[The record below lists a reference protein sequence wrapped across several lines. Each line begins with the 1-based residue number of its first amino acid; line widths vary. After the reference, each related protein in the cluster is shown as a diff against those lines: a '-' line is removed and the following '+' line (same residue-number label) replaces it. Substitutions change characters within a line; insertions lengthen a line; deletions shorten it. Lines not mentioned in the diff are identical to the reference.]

1 MPLISIPGNPWLPIS
16 PWSTSRA
23 MAYHSSSGSIKIC
36 LCSRSETYS
45 SKSRPWPPLFGTSQ
59 CNKFPSNVG
68 TWCCEEH
75 WWEGPS
81 ELSVLTPNRCVPVIQ
96 STLRDAGILHW
107 EPRVLLHEYE
117 SLANPMWGEELKQ
130 VPSLSL
136 CTCYFTAFGDLR
148 KLKKKRGGRGL
159 EKTQSRLKQ
168 VLSQVQTLWYQDQLK
183 VYIRK

>member
-1 MPLISIPGNPWLPIS
+1 MPLISIQGNPWLPIS

-23 MAYHSSSGSIKIC
+23 MVDHSSSGTIKTC
-36 LCSRSETYS
+36 LCSRSEIYS
-45 SKSRPWPPLFGTSQ
+45 SKSRPWPPVFGTSQ

-81 ELSVLTPNRCVPVIQ
+81 ELSILTPNRHVPVIQ

-136 CTCYFTAFGDLR
+136 HMLFHCIRGPQETQKKGGGFR
-148 KLKKKRGGRGL
+148 KDPK
-159 EKTQSRLKQ
+159 
-168 VLSQVQTLWYQDQLK
+168 
-183 VYIRK
+183 